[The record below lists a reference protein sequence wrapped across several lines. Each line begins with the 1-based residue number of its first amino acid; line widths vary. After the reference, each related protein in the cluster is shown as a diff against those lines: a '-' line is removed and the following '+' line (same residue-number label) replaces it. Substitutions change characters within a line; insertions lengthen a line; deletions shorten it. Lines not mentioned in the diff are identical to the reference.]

1 MSATAIREAAPPT
14 LAPSSRK
21 MVHRTRG
28 RGHGPIV
35 RLMSPSDLGEH
46 LKPFVFLD
54 LFEADMRAM
63 SRGMS
68 IHPHSG
74 IATVTV
80 FTDGDVTFDDPEA
93 GHGTIGYGGVEW
105 MRAGGG
111 VWHGQELSAGASAT
125 VQGFQLWVA
134 LPPELENG
142 EPESQYIE
150 ADAMARAGPAHVI
163 VGAYG
168 GTASPVRAP
177 GGINYLLVTLKPG
190 ERWTYEPPA
199 GHSVAW
205 VAVAKGGLLASEQLS
220 KGDMAIFEAGEA
232 PIMLQG
238 GEGSGTTFV
247 LGSAVPHPH
256 DLHLGYYSV
265 HTSAQALAA
274 GERRIEELGERLRA
288 AGNRRTASG
297 STPVFR

>member
-1 MSATAIREAAPPT
+1 M
-14 LAPSSRK
+14 
-21 MVHRTRG
+21 
-28 RGHGPIV
+28 V

-80 FTDGDVTFDDPEA
+80 FTDGDVTFDDPGA

-125 VQGFQLWVA
+125 AQGFQLWVA

-150 ADAMARAGPAHVI
+150 ADAMPRVGPAHII

-168 GTASPVRAP
+168 GATSPVRAP
-177 GGINYLLVTLKPG
+177 GGMNYLLVTLKPG

-205 VAVAKGGLLASEQLS
+205 LAVAKGGLLASEQLA

-232 PIMLQG
+232 PITLQG
-238 GEGSGTTFV
+238 TEGSGATFV
-247 LGSAVPHPH
+247 LGSAIPHPH
-256 DLHLGYYSV
+256 DLHLGHYSV
-265 HTSAQALAA
+265 HTSAQTLAA
-274 GERRIEELGERLRA
+274 GERRIQELGERLRA
-288 AGNRRTASG
+288 VGNRRTASG